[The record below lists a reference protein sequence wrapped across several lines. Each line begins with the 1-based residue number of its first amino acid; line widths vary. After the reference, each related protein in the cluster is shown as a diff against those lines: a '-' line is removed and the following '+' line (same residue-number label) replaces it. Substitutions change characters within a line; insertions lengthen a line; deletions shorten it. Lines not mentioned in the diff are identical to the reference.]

1 MTDAVRAAAA
11 RLTPSRDR
19 TPYNPPMNR
28 PRFVLVLAGVAVC
41 AMVFHT
47 PFDSRAGRVLAQGR
61 QNVAYKFTEIVPG
74 IYSAIGTGTMNVGS
88 NSAVIVNRDEVMIV
102 DSHISPE
109 SGRAM
114 LQELKAI
121 TDKPV
126 RFLINTHFHYDH
138 TNGNQAFPPGVDIIG
153 HEFTRRK
160 LTGDILEKGMF
171 ADLLKGLPKQIDDLN
186 ARAASEPDPAVKAR
200 LAQQVP
206 VQTAFANSLKD
217 LKVTPPNV
225 TLVDR
230 MTLFRGDR
238 EIRLLYLGHGHTGG
252 DVVVFLPKE
261 KVLCTGDLLVHDVA
275 NLIDGYV
282 DEWPDALEKLRPL
295 DFVDVIPGHGDPFK
309 GKERI
314 DWFQAYLRD
323 LWKQGRAL
331 HEQKIAAAD
340 AAKRIDMTA
349 HTAHYPAI
357 TGPGVN
363 LPAVSRMFEVM
374 EGRADR

>member
-1 MTDAVRAAAA
+1 MTRI
-11 RLTPSRDR
+11 RLA
-19 TPYNPPMNR
+19 
-28 PRFVLVLAGVAVC
+28 LVLAGIAVS
-41 AMVFHT
+41 ALGFH
-47 PFDSRAGRVLAQGR
+47 AQ
-61 QNVAYKFTEIVPG
+61 VPAPAAAYKFTEIVPG
-74 IYSAIGTGTMNVGS
+74 VYSAIGTGAMNVGS
-88 NSAVIVNRDEVMIV
+88 NSAVIVNRDDVVIV

-138 TNGNQAFPPGVDIIG
+138 TSGNQAFPYVDIIG

-171 ADLLKGLPKQIDDLN
+171 ADLLKGLPAQLDGMK
-186 ARAASEPDPAVKAR
+186 ARAAAETDATAKAR
-200 LAQQVP
+200 LDQQVR
-206 VQTAFANSLKD
+206 VQTAFASSLKE
-217 LKVTPPNV
+217 LKIVPPTV
-225 TLVDR
+225 TLVDH

-252 DVVVFLPKE
+252 DIVVYLPKE
-261 KVLCTGDLLVHDVA
+261 KVLCSGDLLVHDFA

-282 DEWPDALEKLRPL
+282 NEWPETLEKLRPI

-323 LWKQGRAL
+323 LWRQGSAL
-331 HEQKIAAAD
+331 HEQKVSAAD
-340 AAKRIDMTA
+340 AARRIDMTA
-349 HTAHYPAI
+349 HKAHYPAI
-357 TGPGVN
+357 AAPGVN
-363 LPAVSRMFEVM
+363 LAWVSRMFEVM
-374 EGRADR
+374 EGRAER

>member
-1 MTDAVRAAAA
+1 MT
-11 RLTPSRDR
+11 R
-19 TPYNPPMNR
+19 T
-28 PRFVLVLAGVAVC
+28 RFALALALVAVS
-41 AMVFHT
+41 ALVFHA
-47 PFDSRAGRVLAQGR
+47 PFDSPASGLLAQGR
-61 QNVAYKFTEIVPG
+61 QDVAYKFTEIVPG
-74 IYSAIGTGTMNVGS
+74 VYSAIGTGTMNVGS

-171 ADLLKGLPKQIDDLN
+171 ADLVRGLPQQLDDLR
-186 ARAASEPDPAVKAR
+186 ARAAAETEPAAKAR
-200 LAQQVP
+200 LAQQIP
-206 VQTAFANSLKD
+206 VQIAFAASLKD

-225 TLVDR
+225 TLDER

-238 EIRLLYLGHGHTGG
+238 EIRLLYLGRGHTGG
-252 DVVVFLPKE
+252 DIVVYLPKE

-282 DEWPDALEKLRPL
+282 NEWPDALEKLRPI

-314 DWFQAYLRD
+314 DWFQSYLRD
-323 LWKQGRAL
+323 LWKQGTAL
-331 HEQKIAAAD
+331 HDQHVPAAE
-340 AAKRIDMTA
+340 AARRIDMTA
-349 HTAHYPAI
+349 HKAHYPAI
-357 TGPGVN
+357 TAPGVN
-363 LPAVSRMFEVM
+363 AAWVARMFEVM
-374 EGRADR
+374 EGRAER

>member
-1 MTDAVRAAAA
+1 MTRI
-11 RLTPSRDR
+11 RLALILSGIAISA
-19 TPYNPPMNR
+19 
-28 PRFVLVLAGVAVC
+28 L
-41 AMVFHT
+41 VFH
-47 PFDSRAGRVLAQGR
+47 AQAPAP
-61 QNVAYKFTEIVPG
+61 QAAAYKFTEIVPG
-74 IYSAIGTGTMNVGS
+74 VYSAIGTGSMNVGS
-88 NSAVIVNRDEVMIV
+88 NSAVIVNKDDVMIV

-138 TNGNQAFPPGVDIIG
+138 TSGNQAFPPGVDIIG

-171 ADLLKGLPKQIDDLN
+171 ADLLKGLPAQLDGIK
-186 ARAASEPDPAVKAR
+186 ARAAAETDATAKAR
-200 LAQQVP
+200 LDQQVR
-206 VQTAFANSLKD
+206 VQTAFANSLND
-217 LKVTPPNV
+217 LKVTPPTV
-225 TLVDR
+225 TLVDH

-252 DVVVFLPKE
+252 DIVVYLPKE
-261 KVLCTGDLLVHDVA
+261 KVLCSGDLLVHDVA

-282 DEWPDALEKLRPL
+282 NEWPDTLEKLKPI

-323 LWKQGRAL
+323 LWRQGTAL
-331 HEQKIAAAD
+331 HDQKVPAPE

-349 HTAHYPAI
+349 HRAHYPGI
-357 TGPGVN
+357 TAPGVN
-363 LPAVSRMFEVM
+363 AGWVVRMFEVM
-374 EGRADR
+374 DGTAR

>member
-1 MTDAVRAAAA
+1 
-11 RLTPSRDR
+11 
-19 TPYNPPMNR
+19 MNR
-28 PRFVLVLAGVAVC
+28 RRFALALAGVAVS
-41 AMVFHT
+41 ALAFH
-47 PFDSRAGRVLAQGR
+47 AQSPASAA
-61 QNVAYKFTEIVPG
+61 AYKFTEIVPG
-74 IYSAIGTGTMNVGS
+74 VYSAIGTGAMNVGS

-126 RFLINTHFHYDH
+126 RVLINTHFHYDH
-138 TNGNQAFPPGVDIIG
+138 TSGNQAFPPGVDIIG

-160 LTGDILEKGMF
+160 LTGDILDKGMF
-171 ADLLKGLPKQIDDLN
+171 ADLLRGLPKQVEEL
-186 ARAASEPDPAVKAR
+186 KAR
-200 LAQQVP
+200 SAPQAP
-206 VQTAFANSLKD
+206 VQEAFMNSLKD

-225 TLVDR
+225 VIDDR
-230 MTLFRGDR
+230 MTLYRGDR
-238 EIRLLYLGHGHTGG
+238 EIRLLYPGHGHTGG
-252 DVVVFLPKE
+252 DLVVYLPKE

-282 DEWPDALEKLRPL
+282 DVWPDALERLRPI

-323 LWKQGRAL
+323 LWQQGTAL
-331 HEQKIAAAD
+331 HEQKVPAAD
-340 AAKRIDMTA
+340 AARRIDLTA
-349 HTAHYPAI
+349 HKVHYPAI
-357 TGPGVN
+357 TAPGVN
-363 LPAVSRMFEVM
+363 AGWVARMYEVM
-374 EGRADR
+374 EGRAER

>member
-1 MTDAVRAAAA
+1 MTRLRLAFIAVFLAVGGLVFQAQVPA
-11 RLTPSRDR
+11 RQ
-19 TPYNPPMNR
+19 
-28 PRFVLVLAGVAVC
+28 A
-41 AMVFHT
+41 
-47 PFDSRAGRVLAQGR
+47 
-61 QNVAYKFTEIVPG
+61 AYKFTEIVPG
-74 IYSAIGTGTMNVGS
+74 VYSAIGTGSMSVGS

-114 LQELKAI
+114 LQELKTI

-126 RFLINTHFHYDH
+126 RFLINTHVPYDH

-153 HEFTRRK
+153 HEFTRRR
-160 LTGDILEKGMF
+160 LTGDVLEHGMF
-171 ADLLKGLPKQIDDLN
+171 ADLLKGLPKQLDDLK
-186 ARAASEPDPAVKAR
+186 ARAASETNPAVKTR
-200 LAQQVP
+200 LTQQVP
-206 VQTAFANSLKD
+206 VQTAFAESLKD

-238 EIRLLYLGHGHTGG
+238 EIRLLYLGRGHTGG

-261 KVLCTGDLLVHDVA
+261 RVLCSGDLLVNGVA

-282 DEWPDALEKLRPL
+282 NEWPDALEKLKPI
-295 DFVDVIPGHGDPFK
+295 DFVDVIPGHGEPFK

-314 DWFQAYLRD
+314 DWFQVYLRD
-323 LWKQGRAL
+323 LWKQGSAL
-331 HEQKIAAAD
+331 HEQKVPAAE

-349 HTAHYPAI
+349 HNAHYPAI
-357 TGPGVN
+357 QAPGIP
-363 LPAVSRMFEVM
+363 LPMISRIYEVM
-374 EGRADR
+374 EGRAER

>member
-1 MTDAVRAAAA
+1 MTRI
-11 RLTPSRDR
+11 RLA
-19 TPYNPPMNR
+19 
-28 PRFVLVLAGVAVC
+28 LLLAGLAIS
-41 AMVFHT
+41 ALVFHAQT
-47 PFDSRAGRVLAQGR
+47 PATQA
-61 QNVAYKFTEIVPG
+61 AYKFTEIVPG

-88 NSAVIVNRDEVMIV
+88 NSAVIVNRDDVMIV

-138 TNGNQAFPPGVDIIG
+138 TSGNQVFPPGVDIIG

-160 LTGDILEKGMF
+160 LTGDILERGMF
-171 ADLLKGLPKQIDDLN
+171 ADLLKGLPRQADDLK
-186 ARAASEPDPAVKAR
+186 ARAASEADAAAKTR
-200 LAQQVP
+200 LEQQVR

-225 TLVDR
+225 TLADR

-252 DVVVFLPKE
+252 DVVVYLPKE
-261 KVLCTGDLLVHDVA
+261 RVLCSGDLLVNGVA

-282 DEWPDALEKLRPL
+282 NEWPDALETLKAI
-295 DFVDVIPGHGDPFK
+295 DFVDVIPGHGEPFK
-309 GKERI
+309 GKERV

-323 LWKQGRAL
+323 LWKQGSAL
-331 HEQKIAAAD
+331 HDQKVSVAD

-349 HTAHYPAI
+349 HKAHYP
-357 TGPGVN
+357 TLNGPGVN
-363 LPAVSRMFEVM
+363 LPAVSRMYEVM
-374 EGRADR
+374 EHRADQ